1 LGRAEVAAKLDAI
14 IDMGAELEDRT
25 KRALTAMRKILRTTE
40 LNGKQVMR
48 ETGLTPSQLIF
59 MQMLDEDQ
67 EQTAGHVA
75 SRMGI
80 SQATT
85 TVLLQKLETMGMVQ
99 RRKGEQDRRQVWL
112 SLTPA
117 GKKALAIAPD
127 GAHAQFHGQFMA
139 LQDWEQAMLIASLER
154 VAAMLGNHD
163 EGVAAVLDSADVLSA
178 GEDQPAAR

>member
-1 LGRAEVAAKLDAI
+1 MDI
-14 IDMGAELEDRT
+14 GAELEDRT

-40 LNGKQVMR
+40 LNSKQVMR

-75 SRMGI
+75 ARMAI
-80 SQATT
+80 TQATA
-85 TVLLQKLETMGMVQ
+85 TVLLQKLESMGMVQ

-112 SLTPA
+112 SLTPD

-127 GAHAQFHGQFMA
+127 GAHAQFHAQFTA

-154 VAAMLGNHD
+154 VASMLGNND
-163 EGVAAVLDSADVLSA
+163 QSVAAVLDSSAVLSVGDGGQTA
-178 GEDQPAAR
+178 T

>member
-1 LGRAEVAAKLDAI
+1 
-14 IDMGAELEDRT
+14 
-25 KRALTAMRKILRTTE
+25 MRKILRSTE
-40 LNGKQVMR
+40 LNSKQVMR

-59 MQMLDEDQ
+59 MQMLDADQ

-75 SRMGI
+75 TRMGI

-85 TVLLQKLETMGMVQ
+85 TVLLQKLEALGMVH

-117 GKKALAIAPD
+117 GQRALAIAPD
-127 GAHAQFHGQFMA
+127 GAHAQFHSQFTA
-139 LQDWEQAMLIASLER
+139 LQDWEQSMLIAALER

-163 EGVAAVLDSADVLSA
+163 ESAAAVLDAADVLS
-178 GEDQPAAR
+178 GES